1 MFENIG
7 EKIKA
12 LARVLCW
19 MGIIFSFI
27 MGMFTLG
34 EDVFIALCYLV
45 LGPVISWTGS
55 FFLYGFGTLVKNS
68 EKSTA
73 YLKYL
78 ADLERKRESDIKDR
92 DAEASKERAKEFA
105 SNKRLKKCPN
115 CRNIVDY
122 EKLDENGVCPWCGS
136 MV

>member
-1 MFENIG
+1 M
-7 EKIKA
+7 
-12 LARVLCW
+12 
-19 MGIIFSFI
+19 
-27 MGMFTLG
+27 
-34 EDVFIALCYLV
+34 

-78 ADLERKRESDIKDR
+78 ADSERKRESEKKDR

-122 EKLDENGVCPWCGS
+122 EKLDENGVCPWCGG